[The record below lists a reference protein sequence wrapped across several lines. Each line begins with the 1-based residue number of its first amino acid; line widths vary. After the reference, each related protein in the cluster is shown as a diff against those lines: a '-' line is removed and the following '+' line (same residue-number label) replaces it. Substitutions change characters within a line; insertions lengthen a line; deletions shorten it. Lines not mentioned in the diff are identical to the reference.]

1 MPTLYALMHHFR
13 KQMLCVRLCGCVLAS
28 HTHNVIRNV
37 TVVLIIWCYRCLIG
51 AILLC
56 GGGGGGGAVCV
67 ARLASANTS
76 SLLPHSLS
84 LFTAAISGAQVP
96 LCRRRPARWVLHP
109 LRVES
114 SVPPLGAA
122 LGWGESEAAALS
134 GDPRVRERQ
143 QLTNSKLASEWSK
156 CMEQFYV
163 LWPQV

>member
-1 MPTLYALMHHFR
+1 MPTLYALMRHFR

-28 HTHNVIRNV
+28 HQHTHNVIRNV
-37 TVVLIIWCYRCLIG
+37 TVVLIIRCYRCLIG

-56 GGGGGGGAVCV
+56 AGGAVCV

-84 LFTAAISGAQVP
+84 LFTAAISGAQVS
-96 LCRRRPARWVLHP
+96 LRRRRPARWVLHP
-109 LRVES
+109 LRVEP

-143 QLTNSKLASEWSK
+143 QLTNSKLASEWNK
-156 CMEQFYV
+156 CMEQLYV